1 MQTDLLHFG
10 FLLGFIL
17 FDLISGYLYATISK
31 TKNSAVMRLGFYHK
45 VGEIMTVILFYS
57 VKLYNNK
64 FNIGIDLIDKFNLVE
79 CSCYYIIL
87 NEILSIKENINKI
100 VTYKKI
106 TKGGKGKC

>member
-1 MQTDLLHFG
+1 
-10 FLLGFIL
+10 
-17 FDLISGYLYATISK
+17 
-31 TKNSAVMRLGFYHK
+31 MRLGFYHK
-45 VGEIMTVILFYS
+45 VGEIMTVILFYT
-57 VKLYNNK
+57 VKLYNDK

-106 TKGGKGKC
+106 IKEVKDNESNG

>member
-1 MQTDLLHFG
+1 MNTEVLHFL
-10 FLLGFIL
+10 FLLLFIL

-31 TKNSAVMRLGFYHK
+31 TKDSKIMRIGFYHK
-45 VGEIMTVILFYS
+45 IGEIMTVILFYT

-64 FNIGIDLIDKFNLVE
+64 FDIGIDLIDKFNLVE

-100 VTYKKI
+100 VVYKKEN
-106 TKGGKGKC
+106 